1 MATPYVFN
9 VQKYSIHDGDGIR
22 TTIFFKGCPVN
33 CAWCHNPESQR
44 FDKELLY
51 FRDRCTGCGKCIQRC
66 PNGANTMG
74 EDGKAVLD
82 RSKCNACGICAD
94 WCITQARDIA
104 GKEYTVKELVK
115 EAEKDRQFYEES
127 GGGITLSGGE
137 VMSQDMDYI
146 EELCRI
152 LYNKG
157 YSVNIDTCGYA
168 PYEDFKRIL
177 PYVNTFLYDIKAMD
191 KATHEKFIG
200 VDNELILENLKKLS
214 ADGARINIRIPT
226 VMGVNATEEFMMDV
240 VNFLKENSISVA
252 QVNLLPYHN
261 TGKHKYSKLDR
272 DYDTEGLMEKPSNE
286 SMELFKNIFVKN
298 GFNNTKIG
306 G

>member
-33 CAWCHNPESQR
+33 CAWCHNPESQI

-51 FRDRCTGCGKCIQRC
+51 FRDRCSGCGKWIQRC

-94 WCITQARDIA
+94 WCLGSARDMA
-104 GKEYTVKELVK
+104 GKEYTVKDLVK
-115 EAEKDRQFYEES
+115 EAEKDRQFYEQS

-137 VMSQDMDYI
+137 VMVQDMDYI
-146 EELCRI
+146 EQLCKI
-152 LYNKG
+152 LHNKG

-168 PYEDFKRIL
+168 PYENFKRIL
-177 PYVNTFLYDIKAMD
+177 PYVDTFLYDIKAMD
-191 KATHEKFIG
+191 NDVHKKFIG
-200 VDNELILENLKKLS
+200 TDNTLILENLKKLS
-214 ADGARINIRIPT
+214 ADGAKINIRIPT
-226 VMGVNATEEFMMDV
+226 IVGVNATEEFMNDV
-240 VNFLKENSISVA
+240 VTFLKENSIGVK

-272 DYDTEGLMEKPSNE
+272 DYAVGELLEKPSAE
-286 SMELFKNIFVKN
+286 SMELFQNIFVKN

>member
-51 FRDRCTGCGKCIQRC
+51 FKDRCTGCGKCVTKC
-66 PNGANTMG
+66 PNGANTMI
-74 EDGKAVLD
+74 DGKAELD
-82 RSKCNACGICAD
+82 RSKCTACGICAD

-146 EELCRI
+146 EQLCRI
-152 LYNKG
+152 LHNKG

-168 PYEDFKRIL
+168 PYEDYKRIL
-177 PYVNTFLYDIKAMD
+177 PYVDTFLYDIKAMD
-191 KATHEKFIG
+191 KETHEKYIG

-226 VMGVNATEEFMMDV
+226 IVGINATEEFMMDV

-272 DYDTEGLMEKPSNE
+272 EYDTEGLMEKPSAE
-286 SMELFKNIFVKN
+286 SMELFKNIFVRN

>member
-1 MATPYVFN
+1 MATTYVFN

-51 FRDRCTGCGKCIQRC
+51 FKDRCTGCGKCVQRC
-66 PNGANTMG
+66 PNGANTMV
-74 EDGKAVLD
+74 DGKAELD

-146 EELCRI
+146 EQLCRI
-152 LYNKG
+152 LHNKG

-177 PYVNTFLYDIKAMD
+177 PYVDTFLYDIKAMD
-191 KATHEKFIG
+191 KETHEKYIG
-200 VDNELILENLKKLS
+200 VDNTLILENLKKLS

-226 VMGVNATEEFMMDV
+226 VVGVNATEEFMMDV
-240 VNFLKENSISVA
+240 VNFLKGNNISVA

-272 DYDTEGLMEKPSNE
+272 EYDTEGLMEKPSAE

>member
-9 VQKYSIHDGDGIR
+9 IQKYSIHDGDGIR
-22 TTIFFKGCPVN
+22 TTIFFKGCPIN

-44 FDKELLY
+44 YNKELLY
-51 FRDRCTGCGKCIQRC
+51 FRDRCNGCGKCIVKC

-74 EDGKAVLD
+74 EDGRVILD

-94 WCITQARDIA
+94 WCLGSARDMA
-104 GKEYTVKELVK
+104 GKEYTVKDLVK
-115 EAEKDRQFYEES
+115 EAEKDRQFYEQS

-137 VMSQDMDYI
+137 VMVQDMDYI
-146 EELCRI
+146 EQLCKI
-152 LYNKG
+152 LHNKG

-168 PYEDFKRIL
+168 PYENFKRIL
-177 PYVNTFLYDIKAMD
+177 PYVDTFLYDIKAMD
-191 KATHEKFIG
+191 NDVHKKFIG
-200 VDNELILENLKKLS
+200 TDNTLILENLKKLS
-214 ADGARINIRIPT
+214 ADGAKINIRIPT
-226 VMGVNATEEFMMDV
+226 IVGVNATEEFMNDV
-240 VNFLKENSISVA
+240 VTFLKENSIGVK

-272 DYDTEGLMEKPSNE
+272 DYAVGELLEKPSAE
-286 SMELFKNIFVKN
+286 SMELFQNIFVKN

>member
-22 TTIFFKGCPVN
+22 TTIFFKGCPIN

-51 FRDRCTGCGKCIQRC
+51 FKDRCTGCGKCVQRC
-66 PNGANTMG
+66 PNGANTIV
-74 EDGKAVLD
+74 DGKAELD

-146 EELCRI
+146 EQLCKI
-152 LYNKG
+152 LHNKG

-168 PYEDFKRIL
+168 PYEDYKRIL
-177 PYVNTFLYDIKAMD
+177 PYVDTFLYDIKAMD
-191 KATHEKFIG
+191 KETHEKFIG
-200 VDNELILENLKKLS
+200 VDNTLILENLKKLS

-226 VMGVNATEEFMMDV
+226 VVGVNATEEFMNDV

-272 DYDTEGLMEKPSNE
+272 EYDTEGLMEKPSAE

>member
-22 TTIFFKGCPVN
+22 TTIFFKGCPIN

-51 FRDRCTGCGKCIQRC
+51 FKDRCSGCGNCVQRC
-66 PNGANTMG
+66 PNGANTMV
-74 EDGKAVLD
+74 DGKAELD
-82 RSKCNACGICAD
+82 RSKCNACGVCAD

-104 GKEYTVKELVK
+104 GKEYTLKELVK

-146 EELCRI
+146 EQLCKI

-168 PYEDFKRIL
+168 PYEDYKRIL
-177 PYVNTFLYDIKAMD
+177 PYVDTFLYDIKAMD
-191 KATHEKFIG
+191 KEVHEKFIG

-214 ADGARINIRIPT
+214 ADGAKINIRIPT
-226 VMGVNATEEFMMDV
+226 VVGVNATEKFMQDV
-240 VNFLKENSISVA
+240 ADFLKDNNISVK
-252 QVNLLPYHN
+252 QINLLPYHN
-261 TGKHKYSKLDR
+261 TGMHKYSKLDR
-272 DYDTEGLMEKPSNE
+272 DYDTEGVMDKPSSE

>member
-51 FRDRCTGCGKCIQRC
+51 FKDRCTGCGKCVQRC
-66 PNGANTMG
+66 PNGANTMV
-74 EDGKAVLD
+74 DGKAELD

-146 EELCRI
+146 EQLCRI
-152 LYNKG
+152 LHNKG

-177 PYVNTFLYDIKAMD
+177 PYVDTFLYDIKAMD
-191 KATHEKFIG
+191 KETHEKYIG
-200 VDNELILENLKKLS
+200 VDNTLILENLKKLS

-240 VNFLKENSISVA
+240 VNFLKGNNISVA

-272 DYDTEGLMEKPSNE
+272 EYDTDGIMEKPSAE
-286 SMELFKNIFVKN
+286 SMELFQNIFVKN

>member
-9 VQKYSIHDGDGIR
+9 IQKYSIHDRDGIR

-51 FRDRCTGCGKCIQRC
+51 FKDRCSGCGKCVQRC
-66 PNGANTMG
+66 PNGANTMV
-74 EDGKAVLD
+74 DGKAELD
-82 RSKCNACGICAD
+82 RSKCNACGVCAD

-137 VMSQDMDYI
+137 VMSMDMDYI
-146 EELCRI
+146 EQLCRI
-152 LYNKG
+152 LHNKG

-168 PYEDFKRIL
+168 PYEDYKRIL
-177 PYVNTFLYDIKAMD
+177 PYVDTFLYDIKAMD
-191 KATHEKFIG
+191 KATHEKYIG

-214 ADGARINIRIPT
+214 ADGAKINIRIPT
-226 VMGVNATEEFMMDV
+226 VKGVNATEEFMQAV
-240 VNFLKENSISVA
+240 VDFLKGNNISVK

-272 DYDTEGLMEKPSNE
+272 DYDTDGIMDKPDAE
-286 SMELFKNIFVKN
+286 SMELFKNIFVRN
-298 GFNNTKIG
+298 GYNNTKIG